1 MRGGGGGGGGREGG
15 RVDLRLG
22 LDLNRTVCPR
32 CTLGLV
38 TPKLRV
44 LESWIVSS
52 LIMTYQHTMRG
63 MKGSR
68 ELLVSA
74 MTERI
79 MTSSGTTVFQ
89 FKDGR
94 FTD

>member
-1 MRGGGGGGGGREGG
+1 MD
-15 RVDLRLG
+15 VRLG
-22 LDLNRTVCPR
+22 LDLNRIVCPW

-38 TPKLRV
+38 APKLAV
-44 LESWIVSS
+44 LGSWIVSS
-52 LIMTYQHTMRG
+52 LIMTYQRVMLG
-63 MKGSR
+63 LKGSR

-74 MTERI
+74 MTERV
-79 MTSSGTTVFQ
+79 MTSSGTTVVQ